1 MTEVGL
7 ADRLDH
13 FPSQLS
19 GGERQRVALCRAL
32 ALEPPLL
39 LADEPTGNLDPA
51 SGEHVFELLLELQRR
66 HGTTAVVVTH
76 NPEIARRC
84 ARIFDLDRRLA
95 QALTMFEKYNEKAR
109 RALFFARYE
118 ASKLGSRVIESE
130 HILLGILREGEETV
144 NELFRRFEVK
154 PDEVRREI
162 EGERVFVERISSTA
176 ELPLS
181 EESKKILAYASHEA
195 ESMLHSAVGSEHLLI
210 GILRV
215 EGCLAMRILAQHGLD
230 VYTVR
235 EEVLTVAKERE
246 ASQQKKELPFL
257 TEYGR
262 DLTTLAAEGAF
273 DPLIGREPEVERII
287 QILSRRTKNNPILR
301 GESGVG
307 KTAIVEGL
315 AQRIVDGRVPIFL
328 AQKRIVAL
336 DLSLI
341 VAGTKYRGQF
351 EERLKG
357 ILKELKESPDLIV
370 FIDEIHSLIGAGSAE
385 GSLDAANILKPA
397 LSRGEIS
404 CIGATTAKEY
414 RKYIEKD
421 RSLLRRFQAVEV
433 APPTDQE
440 TMSILE
446 GIKDRYES
454 FHKVRYTGESL
465 RVAIHHSSRYIPDRH
480 HPDKAI
486 DVLDEA
492 GARVKLR
499 RVRDTQ
505 NLRRLEQEIRQV
517 VRDMKAAISA
527 KEFERAVYLREREIE
542 LREDSERLAVP
553 AAEEGRRLEVTRR
566 DVEEVISSW
575 TGIPIAAL
583 ESVEARKLAH
593 MEESLRSWVVGQD
606 RAISAIS
613 RAIRRSRLGVSNPQ
627 RPVGSFIFLGPS
639 GVGKTEVARRLAEFL
654 FGSQR
659 ALVRFD
665 MSEYMEKHA
674 VSKLL
679 GSPPGYVGHEEGGQ
693 LTERIRR
700 QPYSL
705 ILFDEIEKA
714 HPDVA
719 NLLLQILE
727 DGQLT
732 DAYGNEVDFKNTL
745 VLMTSNLGSKLVLR
759 GGRMGFGEGDEEAA
773 FERLEEEILAELRRS
788 FSPEFIN
795 RVDEVIVFNPLTRVH
810 LRSVVDILLRDI
822 NLTLAERG
830 LAVSVAPA
838 AKDWLLD
845 KAGIE
850 PSTGAR
856 PLRRTIQRHIQD
868 AVSEILISQHG
879 DVIDEIEVTLEDD
892 RLHFEPRI
900 AELVPQET

>member
-1 MTEVGL
+1 
-7 ADRLDH
+7 
-13 FPSQLS
+13 
-19 GGERQRVALCRAL
+19 
-32 ALEPPLL
+32 
-39 LADEPTGNLDPA
+39 
-51 SGEHVFELLLELQRR
+51 
-66 HGTTAVVVTH
+66 
-76 NPEIARRC
+76 
-84 ARIFDLDRRLA
+84 
-95 QALTMFEKYNEKAR
+95 MFEKYNEKAR

-144 NELFRRFEVK
+144 SEIFRRFQVK
-154 PDEVRREI
+154 PEDIRREI

-195 ESMLHSAVGSEHLLI
+195 ESMLHSTVGSEHLLI
-210 GILRV
+210 GLLRV
-215 EGCLAMRILAQHGLD
+215 EGCTAMRILAQHGFD

-235 EEVLTVAKERE
+235 EEVLAIAKERE

-257 TEYGR
+257 SEYGR
-262 DLTTLAAEGAF
+262 DLTALAAEQAF
-273 DPLIGREPEVERII
+273 DPLIGRDEEVDRIV
-287 QILSRRTKNNPILR
+287 QILSRRSKNNPILL
-301 GESGVG
+301 GEPGVG
-307 KTAIVEGL
+307 KPAIVEGL
-315 AQRIVDGRVPIFL
+315 AQRIIEGRVPIFL
-328 AQKRIVAL
+328 ANKRIVAL

-357 ILKELKESPDLIV
+357 ILKELKESKELIV

-404 CIGATTAKEY
+404 CIGATTLKEY

-421 RSLLRRFQAVEV
+421 RSLLRRFQAIQVN
-433 APPTDQE
+433 PPTAEQ
-440 TMSILE
+440 TQQILE
-446 GIKDRYES
+446 GVKDRYEA
-454 FHKVRYTGESL
+454 FHKVRYRPEAL
-465 RVAIHHSSRYIPDRH
+465 RTAIYQSSRYITDRH
-480 HPDKAI
+480 LPDKAI
-486 DVLDEA
+486 DVIDEA

-517 VRDMKAAISA
+517 VKEMKVAISD
-527 KEFERAVYLREREIE
+527 KDFERAVYLREREIE
-542 LREDSERLAVP
+542 LREDLERMSI
-553 AAEEGRRLEVTRR
+553 AADETGVLEVTRH
-566 DVEEVISSW
+566 DIEEVISSW
-575 TGIPIAAL
+575 TGIPVAAL
-583 ESVEARKLAH
+583 QSEEAERLLR
-593 MEESLRSWVVGQD
+593 MEEILKQRVIGQD
-606 RAISAIS
+606 RSISAIS

-627 RPVGSFIFLGPS
+627 RPVGSFVFLGPS
-639 GVGKTEVARRLAEFL
+639 GVGKTEVARQLSVFL
-654 FGSQR
+654 FGSQK
-659 ALVRFD
+659 ALIRFD

-674 VSKLL
+674 VSKLI

-693 LTERIRR
+693 LTERVRR

-727 DGQLT
+727 DGLLT
-732 DAYGNEVDFKNTL
+732 DAYGNQVDFKNAL
-745 VLMTSNLGSKLVLR
+745 ILMTSNIGSKLVLR
-759 GGRMGFGEGDEEAA
+759 GGRMGFGEGSQQES
-773 FERLEEEILAELRRS
+773 FQRLEEEILAELRRN

-795 RVDEVIVFNPLTRVH
+795 RIDEVIVFNPLGEEE
-810 LRSVVDILLRDI
+810 LRRIVDILIEDV
-822 NLTLAERG
+822 NETLAERG
-830 LAVSVAPA
+830 LRLEVSAE
-838 AKDWLLD
+838 AKDWLLH
-845 KAGIE
+845 KADIE

-868 AVSEILISQHG
+868 AVSEILIHQHG
-879 DVIDEIEVTLEDD
+879 GEPIDRIYVDLENDALKFHPHVQEI
-892 RLHFEPRI
+892 
-900 AELVPQET
+900 AVPQH

>member
-1 MTEVGL
+1 
-7 ADRLDH
+7 
-13 FPSQLS
+13 
-19 GGERQRVALCRAL
+19 
-32 ALEPPLL
+32 
-39 LADEPTGNLDPA
+39 
-51 SGEHVFELLLELQRR
+51 
-66 HGTTAVVVTH
+66 
-76 NPEIARRC
+76 
-84 ARIFDLDRRLA
+84 
-95 QALTMFEKYNEKAR
+95 MFEKYNEKAR

-144 NELFRRFEVK
+144 TEILRRFQVK
-154 PDEVRREI
+154 PEEIRREI

-195 ESMLHSAVGSEHLLI
+195 ESMLHQTVGSEHLLI

-215 EGCLAMRILAQHGLD
+215 DACVAMRILVQHGLD
-230 VYTVR
+230 VYSVR
-235 EEVLTVAKERE
+235 EEVLSIAKERE
-246 ASQQKKELPFL
+246 ATQQKKELPFV

-262 DLTTLAAEGAF
+262 DLTTLASEGAF
-273 DPLIGREPEVERII
+273 DPLIGRDEEVDRIV
-287 QILSRRTKNNPILR
+287 QILSRRTKNNPILL
-301 GESGVG
+301 GEPGVG

-328 AQKRIVAL
+328 ANRRIVAL

-357 ILKELKESPDLIV
+357 ILKELKESRELIV

-397 LSRGEIS
+397 LSRGEVS
-404 CIGATTAKEY
+404 CIGATTLKEY

-421 RSLLRRFQAVEV
+421 RALSRRFQAIQV
-433 APPTDQE
+433 APPNE
-440 TMSILE
+440 EEALEILE
-446 GIKDRYES
+446 GVKDRFEA
-454 FHKVRYTGESL
+454 FHKVRYTPSAL
-465 RVAIHHSSRYIPDRH
+465 RTAIYHSSRYIPDRH
-480 HPDKAI
+480 LPDKAI
-486 DVLDEA
+486 DVMDEA

-505 NLRRLEQEIRQV
+505 NVRQLETEIRDV
-517 VRDMKAAISA
+517 VHEMKAAISA
-527 KEFERAVYLREREIE
+527 KDFERAVYLREREIE
-542 LREDSERLAVP
+542 LREDLERVSQH
-553 AAEEGRRLEVTRR
+553 AEEESVLEVDRA
-566 DVEEVISSW
+566 DIEEVISSW
-575 TGIPIAAL
+575 TGIPVSSL
-583 ESVEARKLAH
+583 HTQEAERLMN
-593 MEESLRSWVVGQD
+593 MEDTLKRWVVGQD

-627 RPVGSFIFLGPS
+627 RPVGSFVFLGPS
-639 GVGKTEVARRLAEFL
+639 GVGKTEVARRLSEFL
-654 FGSQR
+654 FGTER

-674 VSKLL
+674 VSKLI
-679 GSPPGYVGHEEGGQ
+679 GSPPGYVGHDEGGQ

-700 QPYSL
+700 QPYSV

-714 HPDVA
+714 HPEVA

-727 DGQLT
+727 DGVLT
-732 DAYGNEVDFKNTL
+732 DAYGNEVDFKNAL
-745 VLMTSNLGSKLVLR
+745 LLMTSNIGSRLVTR
-759 GGRMGFGEGDEEAA
+759 GGRMGFGESDMEAS
-773 FERLEEEILAELRRS
+773 FKRIEEEILADLRRH

-795 RVDEVIVFNPLTRVH
+795 RLDEVIVFNPLSREH
-810 LRSVVDILLRDI
+810 LRKIVDILLDDV
-822 NLTLAERG
+822 NTTLADRG
-830 LAVSVAPA
+830 LNVTVSDA
-838 AKDWLLD
+838 AKEWLLEE
-845 KAGIE
+845 AGID

-868 AVSEILISQHG
+868 AVSEILIERRG
-879 DVIDEIEVTLEDD
+879 EEIGEIVVDIVDGQLRVHAGEG
-892 RLHFEPRI
+892 EMV
-900 AELVPQET
+900 AGES